1 MINKVILLGTL
12 GKDPEVRTISSG
24 KKVANFSLATNETR
38 KDKNGDKITETEWHN
53 IVVWGTAAETVE
65 KYLKKGSQVYIEG
78 KIKTETFDDKDG
90 NKKEIKK
97 IISEKFQFV
106 GGKKE
111 NSSPVAQAGG
121 GTDEEDPLPF

>member
-1 MINKVILLGTL
+1 MINKVILLGKL

-65 KYLKKGSQVYIEG
+65 KYLKKGSQIFIEG
-78 KIKTETFDDKDG
+78 KIKYKSYDDKDG
-90 NKKEIKK
+90 NKKYITEIQ
-97 IISEKFQFV
+97 SEKFQFV

-111 NSSPVAQAGG
+111 NSSPVSQAGG